1 MTTLTFNTTAQT
13 GKLDM
18 PLKGVFPGWYSVG
31 GGVAM
36 AALLFFGLG
45 MPGTGRRKRALGSI
59 GKLRMLSLAL
69 FFAMLAGAAMGC
81 GGGGGGGGSTGPT
94 GGTTTGT
101 YTYTVTASGTASGAT
116 TATTATATVTLTVN

>member
-1 MTTLTFNTTAQT
+1 
-13 GKLDM
+13 M
-18 PLKGVFPGWYSVG
+18 PLKGVFSIG

-45 MPGTGRRKRALGSI
+45 MPGTGRRKRMLGSL
-59 GKLRMLSLAL
+59 GKLRILSLAL

-81 GGGGGGGGSTGPT
+81 GSGGSSSGGGGGGAT

-101 YTYTVTASGTASGAT
+101 YTFTVNGSSGSTS
-116 TATTATATVTLTVN
+116 ATAPVTITLTVN